1 MKQYLLICSLGIV
14 ILLALFINIGWKA
27 GESVKNS
34 YPSPENRKQS
44 HGETVYYID
53 PNHGDDSNSGTKMNH
68 AWKSFVP
75 VNQLILAPNDRVE
88 IIAPGAFHKSLFLI
102 GKGTEKHP
110 ITIHFAPGR
119 YDFYPEHAYQT
130 KFHISNTNDTP
141 DLLKSVAF
149 YFWDSKNIQVKADK
163 AEFIFRGKV
172 METCI
177 NQCENISID
186 GITFDYKRPTVSEI
200 KVIDVQNHYA
210 DVLVHNDSKFEV
222 IDSTLI
228 WLGEGWQYTSS
239 DYWQI
244 FDPESQTV
252 WRNYLPIQQLKFSQL
267 DENHVRIHFNENPA
281 FKKGL
286 IFQTRNV
293 LRDYAAVFMQRSKNI
308 SWKNTHVYFMHGMGF
323 VSQFCEN
330 ISFDSLQV
338 APRSGSGRTCAAWA
352 DILHF
357 SGCKG
362 LIEVKN
368 SLLSAA
374 NDDAINIH
382 GTHLRIVEQVS
393 DHQLKVR
400 FMHGQTYGFT
410 AFVTGDE
417 LAFVNEK
424 TLVPYAKN
432 EVVEVR
438 PLSEKEILLTLKD
451 PVSSEITENDVIENI
466 TWTPDANIYNNTIT
480 HIPTRGI
487 LVTTRGKVKIEN
499 NKIIKTRMSGIAIVD
514 DARSWFESGAVKN
527 VRINNNLF
535 KACGEP
541 IINIHPENSE
551 IDPAHSVHQNITIQN
566 NQFVQVYR
574 SVLSARSTENICFEK
589 NQIHSETNRSI
600 DDLLMFNA
608 CRDLK
613 ISGNQ
618 IIKVTKQSNLK

>member
-1 MKQYLLICSLGIV
+1 MKQYLLVYSFGIV
-14 ILLALFINIGWKA
+14 FLLVLFLNIGWKT
-27 GESVKNS
+27 GESEMNT
-34 YPSPENRKQS
+34 YPSLENRKQS
-44 HGETVYYID
+44 DGETVYYID
-53 PNHGDDSNSGTKMNH
+53 PIHGDDSDNGTKINH

-75 VNQLILAPNDRVE
+75 VNQRVLASDDRVE
-88 IIAPGAFHKSLFLI
+88 VVAPGAFYESLFII

-110 ITIHFAPGR
+110 IIIHFAPGR

-141 DLLKSVAF
+141 DSLKSIAF
-149 YFWDSKNIQVKADK
+149 YFLNSNNIQVKADQ

-186 GITFDYKRPTVSEI
+186 GITFDYKRPTVSEM
-200 KVIDVQNHYA
+200 KVIDVHDHYA

-222 IDSTLI
+222 VDSSLI
-228 WLGEGWQYTSS
+228 WLGEGWRYPSP

-244 FDPESQTV
+244 FDPKSQTV

-267 DENHVRIHFNENPA
+267 DENRVRISFDKNPA

-293 LRDYAAVFMQRSKNI
+293 LRDCAAVFMQRSKNI
-308 SWKNTHVYFMHGMGF
+308 GWKNTHVYFMHGMGF

-330 ISFDSLQV
+330 VSFDSLWV

-368 SLLSAA
+368 SFLSAA

-393 DHQLKVR
+393 GHQLKVR
-400 FMHGQTYGFT
+400 FMHGQTYGFV
-410 AFVTGDE
+410 AFVAGDE
-417 LAFVNEK
+417 VAFVNEK
-424 TLVPYAKN
+424 TLVSYAKN
-432 EVVEVR
+432 EVTEVK

-451 PVSSEITENDVIENI
+451 PISSEITENDVLENI
-466 TWTPDANIYNNTIT
+466 TWTPDATILNNTIT
-480 HIPTRGI
+480 QIPTRGI

-499 NKIIKTRMSGIAIVD
+499 NKIIKTRMSGIAIAD
-514 DARSWFESGAVKN
+514 DAQSWFESGAVTD
-527 VRINNNLF
+527 VCIDNNLF
-535 KACGEP
+535 EACGEP
-541 IINIHPENSE
+541 VIVIHPENSE
-551 IDPAHSVHQNITIQN
+551 IDPEHFVHQNISIQN
-566 NQFVQVYR
+566 NQFVQVYKN
-574 SVLSARSTENICFEK
+574 VLLARSTENICFEK
-589 NQIHSETNRSI
+589 NRIDSETNQSI
-600 DDLLMFNA
+600 NDFLIFDV
-608 CRDLK
+608 CHDLK
-613 ISGNQ
+613 IGNNR
-618 IIKVTKQSNLK
+618 IINR